1 MPSVH
6 GLELSPGDELGT
18 DIVPDCC
25 DEEMAANDTADG
37 YRYYMCGD
45 CETVLTVLPV
55 ASNGIVFDIR
65 P

>member
-1 MPSVH
+1 MPTIH
-6 GLELSPGDELGT
+6 GLELSPGDDLGT
-18 DIVPDCC
+18 DTTPDCC
-25 DEEMAANDTADG
+25 DEEMAAKDTADG
-37 YRYYMCGD
+37 YRYYTCGN